1 MSCLKLLSARKMHSS
16 SRNPLICGN
25 SSLEHSKIWIL
36 SNPIFTEFVQ
46 CSKAKAWHTCE
57 NLCIYY
63 LLIPSPIATAECGL
77 EMNRGHLPW
86 QCNLAKTDTTFVWLP
101 YMLFVYSL
109 SPNTYEIISCGKLG
123 MHEVQSQC
131 MEKHPNTFFLW
142 DSQYILE
149 FTDQILHVEHRV
161 YNPLQFKPSM

>member
-16 SRNPLICGN
+16 SRNPLISGN
-25 SSLEHSKIWIL
+25 SSLEHSKICIL

-46 CSKAKAWHTCE
+46 CSIAKAWHTCE

-77 EMNRGHLPW
+77 EMNWGHLAW
-86 QCNLAKTDTTFVWLP
+86 QCNLAKTDTTFVWSP

-109 SPNTYEIISCGKLG
+109 SLPISMRSSLVASWLCMRCSHNAWKNTQILSFCGI
-123 MHEVQSQC
+123 H
-131 MEKHPNTFFLW
+131 NTF
-142 DSQYILE
+142 
-149 FTDQILHVEHRV
+149 
-161 YNPLQFKPSM
+161 